1 MGVLS
6 ESIFSIHEYLEC
18 CSIFCLLLNV
28 GDFHSKAAT
37 IFLPNYKSEK
47 VTRVLKWR
55 NVLGRKFSF
64 FSLILLISWE
74 VAVVRY
80 SSNCENYFGYKIDGF
95 HDGLTKKNYVESCNM
110 SYSWIPYKI

>member
-1 MGVLS
+1 M
-6 ESIFSIHEYLEC
+6 
-18 CSIFCLLLNV
+18 

-47 VTRVLKWR
+47 VTRALKWR

-64 FSLILLISWE
+64 FSLILLVSWE

-80 SSNCENYFGYKIDGF
+80 SSNCENYFGCKLDGF